1 MEFLIADTHFHHK
14 KIIEFEVGRSN
25 EFNDVEQMDNEMIS
39 NWNNTVGEQDTI
51 YFLGDLSIKSDYKV
65 LRLLLSKLNGHII
78 HILGNHDSA
87 KTARR
92 LKEDGLIFDYH
103 EVGLRLK
110 IQKHILYLTHYP
122 MMIGD
127 RDRIWNIHGHIHST
141 PSYESQHIN
150 VGVDSKHMLKDFKR
164 PYGSPVA
171 MDDILNHIRKE
182 EQ

>member
-78 HILGNHDSA
+78 YILGNHDSA

-92 LKEDGLIFDYH
+92 LKEGGLIFDYH

-122 MMIGD
+122 MMIGIVTASGIFMD
-127 RDRIWNIHGHIHST
+127 TYTQRHHMNHNTSMLVLIANIC
-141 PSYESQHIN
+141 
-150 VGVDSKHMLKDFKR
+150 
-164 PYGSPVA
+164 
-171 MDDILNHIRKE
+171 
-182 EQ
+182 